1 MIGNYHLKKY
11 KNYPDSLI
19 FDKIQCVIKNIRMK
33 KNYFTREV
41 KVGLMAVVAVFVLY
55 FGLNFL
61 KGIDIF
67 SPVSYYY
74 ARYENIGGLVP
85 SSPVFVKGFK
95 VGQVEQIKY
104 DFSKKESFVVKISV
118 SKNISLP
125 KGTKIELYDDGLMGG
140 KAVQLVFEPIL
151 VSQEMHQPGD
161 TIESKVGIGLMAQ
174 LSGDLVP
181 KIESITSQA
190 DSLIRSV
197 RVLVENKNLNKSI
210 ESIQQTTA
218 NLAVSSSQLKK
229 MMNNDVPRILGDVS
243 VITTNFK
250 QVSGTLKTIDYAGTF
265 ASVNHTISNLNL
277 ITDKINN
284 SEGTLGMLLNN
295 KDLYINLSNTAA
307 SSDKL
312 LIDLQKNPKRYVHFS
327 LFGSKTK

>member
-1 MIGNYHLKKY
+1 
-11 KNYPDSLI
+11 
-19 FDKIQCVIKNIRMK
+19 MK
-33 KNYFTREV
+33 KKYFTREV
-41 KVGLMAVVAVFVLY
+41 KVGIMAIIAVFVLY

-118 SKNISLP
+118 SKNIKLP

-140 KAVQLVFEPIL
+140 KAIQLMFEPIL
-151 VSQEMHQPGD
+151 ASQEMHQPGD

-181 KIESITSQA
+181 KIESISTQA

-218 NLAVSSSQLKK
+218 NLAVSSSQLKR
-229 MMNNDVPRILGDVS
+229 MMNSDVPRILGDVS
-243 VITTNFK
+243 VITSDFK
-250 QVSGTLKTIDYAGTF
+250 QVSGNLKKIDYVGTF
-265 ASVNHTISNLNL
+265 ASINHTISNLSL

-284 SEGTLGMLLNN
+284 SEGTLGMLVNN
-295 KDLYINLSNTAA
+295 KDLYINLSNTA
-307 SSDKL
+307 SSADKL